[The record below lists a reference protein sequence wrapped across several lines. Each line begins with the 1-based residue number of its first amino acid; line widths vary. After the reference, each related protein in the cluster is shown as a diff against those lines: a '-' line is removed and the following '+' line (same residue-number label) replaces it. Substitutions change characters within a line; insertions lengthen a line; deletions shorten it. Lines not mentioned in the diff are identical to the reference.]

1 MKKIKV
7 AIGFTI
13 FLYTLFALLTVFFFR
28 KVDTMDDMAY
38 KVEMNE
44 ILTIIEQGNNPEELE
59 LELGHYDSIRHVR
72 YLPMKEEA
80 AIKDFF
86 QNRNG
91 YYSSVEPLFIQ
102 GKLKG
107 YLCFDYIL
115 KSDTK
120 SYLIYMETIL
130 LLAFLAILITLL
142 YIKSKILTPFQTL
155 SNMPYEL
162 SQGHLNEEILENKER
177 YFGKFIWGVSML
189 RDTLKSSKNKELKL
203 QKEKKLLLLSISH
216 DIKIPLSAI
225 KLYAKSLYEDILP
238 DITQKLNAAR
248 KIEAHAKEIENF
260 VKQIVEASSED
271 IVSIEV
277 RDGEFYIQD
286 YMNHILNTYAE
297 KFGMNRT
304 DFIMKEYDNRLLKGD
319 LDRAVEVMDN
329 LLENALK
336 YGDGKRVVI
345 DFYEEDY
352 CQVITIYNSGI
363 SVEDREFAHL
373 FDSFFRGINSKAK
386 EGNGLGLYICKQI
399 MQKMDGEIFVE
410 RTEDG
415 MRFCL
420 VFRQ

>member
-28 KVDTMDDMAY
+28 EVETMDDMAY

-59 LELGHYDSIRHVR
+59 LGHYDYIRYVR
-72 YLPMKEEA
+72 YLPMKEVA
-80 AIKDFF
+80 TIKDFF

-91 YYSSVEPLFIQ
+91 YYSSVKPLFIQ
-102 GKLKG
+102 EKLKG

-142 YIKSKILTPFQTL
+142 YIKSKILRPFQTL

-162 SQGHLNEEILENKER
+162 SKGHLNEEILENKER

-189 RDTLKSSKNKELKL
+189 RDTLKNSKNKELKL

-225 KLYAKSLYEDILP
+225 KLYAKSLYEDMLP

-297 KFGMNRT
+297 KFRMNRI
-304 DFIMKEYDNRLLKGD
+304 DFIMKEYDNRILKGD

-363 SVEDREFAHL
+363 SVEDRELAHL